1 MKNTVENNNPRV
13 SIGDDGFG
21 VFVYDKSKP
30 INISDLKFVANTSRG
45 KSLMSLW
52 MIPYMLVE
60 NYRKGNLT
68 NEQFSNHIEDYELYL
83 KNFTK

>member
-1 MKNTVENNNPRV
+1 MMENNNPTV

-21 VFVYDKSKP
+21 LFVYDKSKP
-30 INISDLKFVANTSRG
+30 VNIADLNFVINTNRG

-60 NYRKGNLT
+60 NYRKGNLS
-68 NEQFSNHIEDYELYL
+68 NEQFLNHIKDYELYL
-83 KNFTK
+83 KNFIK